1 MPEGKLLGYVVVYLP
16 ENRIYPDT
24 SYEGT
29 RIVNLLT
36 LEQAETLAVK
46 CRDEWEGYDRGYTQV
61 VAVYG
66 LPYEASI
73 GGEDED

>member
-1 MPEGKLLGYVVVYLP
+1 MPEGKPLGYVVVYLP

-24 SYEGT
+24 SYEGQ

-36 LEQAETLAVK
+36 LEEAETLAVK
-46 CRDEWEGYDRGYTQV
+46 CRDAWVGYERGHTQV

-66 LPYEASI
+66 LPYEAQV
-73 GGEDED
+73 GERP